1 MPLLTSSVHVDQ
13 ALTNVSIAYAQEQSR
28 FVADKLFPIISTQ
41 KLTDKYFVFDKGNY
55 LRSVAGVRAPGSE
68 TFGANYTLSTDSFS
82 CTENGV
88 HMDLDDLIVAN
99 ADAGL
104 NIEISTTQYITEQL
118 LLKREKDFAAAAF
131 TNGVWKGSTTGGDV
145 TPGTTAGMGPL
156 WSAANATP
164 LSDILEQMDSVESK
178 TGRRPNHLVLGKDV
192 YTALSTSDDILQ
204 RVKYTQTG
212 IVTTDLLAS
221 LLGLQAVHVPGAI
234 ENTAIQGAADSMS
247 FVYGSNDA
255 ALLYVPATPGLMVP
269 SAGYM
274 FSLNSV
280 GGENAQGL
288 RVRNYRLDHIQ
299 SQRIEALAAY
309 DFKVVSDQLGAFFL
323 NCL

>member
-13 ALTNVSIAYAQEQSR
+13 ALTNVSIAYAQEQNR
-28 FVADKLFPIISTQ
+28 FAADKLFPIISTQ

-131 TNGVWKGSTTGGDV
+131 TTGVWKGSTAVGGGDI
-145 TPGTTAGMGPL
+145 TPSTL
-156 WSAANATP
+156 WSASNGTP
-164 LSDILEQMDSVESK
+164 LSDILAEMDSVESK

-212 IVTTDLLAS
+212 VVTTDLLAS

-234 ENTAIQGAADSMS
+234 ENVAIQGAADSMS
-247 FVYGSNDA
+247 FVYGAKDA

-309 DFKVVSDQLGAFFL
+309 DFKIVSDQLGVFF
-323 NCL
+323 NACVA

>member
-131 TNGVWKGSTTGGDV
+131 TNGVSGSVRLRYLGE
-145 TPGTTAGMGPL
+145 APL
-156 WSAANATP
+156 
-164 LSDILEQMDSVESK
+164 VEDN
-178 TGRRPNHLVLGKDV
+178 TVR
-192 YTALSTSDDILQ
+192 ADD
-204 RVKYTQTG
+204 
-212 IVTTDLLAS
+212 S
-221 LLGLQAVHVPGAI
+221 LLV
-234 ENTAIQGAADSMS
+234 N
-247 FVYGSNDA
+247 
-255 ALLYVPATPGLMVP
+255 
-269 SAGYM
+269 AG
-274 FSLNSV
+274 V
-280 GGENAQGL
+280 GG
-288 RVRNYRLDHIQ
+288 
-299 SQRIEALAAY
+299 
-309 DFKVVSDQLGAFFL
+309 
-323 NCL
+323 